1 VNRSVS
7 HAHRTVG
14 AKPGSGF
21 FSKRVYRHNSSFRY
35 SFKFYFSAAGLADR
49 RGGYQRLISLM
60 RPCCLSCQPM
70 SLSSQGK
77 ITLQPKL
84 LQPGFARLHPAV
96 SNQRQ
101 CRDHFLAVCP
111 ALAHQSRRP
120 LFTISSR
127 VSILTRPR
135 RPTLKRR
142 VMHIH

>member
-35 SFKFYFSAAGLADR
+35 SFKFYFSATGLVDR
-49 RGGYQRLISLM
+49 RGSYQRLIRLM
-60 RPCCLSCQPM
+60 RGCCLSCQPM

-77 ITLQPKL
+77 SLLQPKL
-84 LQPGFARLHPAV
+84 LQPRFARLRPAV
-96 SNQRQ
+96 SNQRH

-111 ALAHQSRRP
+111 ASQINP
-120 LFTISSR
+120 LTSFYHTGPDQHTESPLSAD
-127 VSILTRPR
+127 PQ
-135 RPTLKRR
+135 KRR
-142 VMHIH
+142 LIHTS